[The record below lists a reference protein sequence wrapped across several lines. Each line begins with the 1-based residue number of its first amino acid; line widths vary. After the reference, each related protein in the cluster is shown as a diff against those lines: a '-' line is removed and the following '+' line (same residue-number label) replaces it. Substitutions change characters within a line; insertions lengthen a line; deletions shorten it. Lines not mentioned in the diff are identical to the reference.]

1 MIAVPQAPPGGL
13 CRAARMGLARHHDRM
28 RQEDEPKRTRRAEG
42 SIRYPAIMKACFHLN
57 WLFLVSWSLYLLG
70 PDGLGIAPIEP
81 DHLPYRLFSGA
92 FFLLHFV
99 LVATA
104 IIALFVVI
112 IEVYSRRPVR
122 GFRNVLVGLALPI
135 ASFLYF
141 SLRYLAEVERWIE
154 RWR

>member
-1 MIAVPQAPPGGL
+1 
-13 CRAARMGLARHHDRM
+13 M
-28 RQEDEPKRTRRAEG
+28 RQEVEPKRTRKAEG
-42 SIRYPAIMKACFHLN
+42 SIRYPAITKACFHLN

-70 PDGLGIAPIEP
+70 PDGLGIAPIEQDRP
-81 DHLPYRLFSGA
+81 PYRLFSGV

-141 SLRYLAEVERWIE
+141 ALRYLAEVERWIE

>member
-1 MIAVPQAPPGGL
+1 
-13 CRAARMGLARHHDRM
+13 MGLARHHDRM
-28 RQEDEPKRTRRAEG
+28 RQADEPKRTRKAEG
-42 SIRYPAIMKACFHLN
+42 SIRYPAITKACFHLSG
-57 WLFLVSWSLYLLG
+57 LFLVSWSLYLLG
-70 PDGLGIAPIEP
+70 PDGLAIAPIEQ
-81 DHLPYRLFSGA
+81 DRLPYRLFSGV

-141 SLRYLAEVERWIE
+141 ARNYLAEVERWIE

>member
-1 MIAVPQAPPGGL
+1 MS
-13 CRAARMGLARHHDRM
+13 
-28 RQEDEPKRTRRAEG
+28 QEDDPKRTRRAEG
-42 SIRYPAIMKACFHLN
+42 SIRCPAITKACFHLN
-57 WLFLVSWSLYLLG
+57 WLFLATWSLYLLG
-70 PDGLGIAPIEP
+70 PDGLGIAPFEQ
-81 DHLPYRLFSGA
+81 DRLPYRLFSGA
-92 FFLLHFV
+92 FFLLHFI

-122 GFRNVLVGLALPI
+122 GFRNVLLGLALPI

-141 SLRYLAEVERWIE
+141 ALRYLVEVQRWIE

>member
-1 MIAVPQAPPGGL
+1 
-13 CRAARMGLARHHDRM
+13 M
-28 RQEDEPKRTRRAEG
+28 RQEVEPKRTRKAEG
-42 SIRYPAIMKACFHLN
+42 SIRYPAITKACFHLN

-70 PDGLGIAPIEP
+70 PDGLGIAPIEQDRP
-81 DHLPYRLFSGA
+81 PYRLFSGV

-112 IEVYSRRPVR
+112 IEVYSRRPVH

-141 SLRYLAEVERWIE
+141 ALRYLAEVERWIE

>member
-1 MIAVPQAPPGGL
+1 
-13 CRAARMGLARHHDRM
+13 M

-42 SIRYPAIMKACFHLN
+42 SIRYPAITKACFHLN

-81 DHLPYRLFSGA
+81 DRPPYRLFSGA